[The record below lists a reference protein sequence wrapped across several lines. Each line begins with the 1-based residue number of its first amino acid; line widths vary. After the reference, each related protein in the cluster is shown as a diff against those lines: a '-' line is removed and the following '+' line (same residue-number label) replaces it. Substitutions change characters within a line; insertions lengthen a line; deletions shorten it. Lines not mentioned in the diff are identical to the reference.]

1 MSVSEQRLWL
11 LVNDCRAM
19 ALAASES
26 GLQSDEKTEK
36 KPRNGAGRFSKPCQL
51 SCNVAQNRPTGQISG
66 SL

>member
-26 GLQSDEKTEK
+26 GLQSDEKPK
-36 KPRNGAGRFSKPCQL
+36 KGPGEGPAGLENPVSYP
-51 SCNVAQNRPTGQISG
+51 AM
-66 SL
+66 